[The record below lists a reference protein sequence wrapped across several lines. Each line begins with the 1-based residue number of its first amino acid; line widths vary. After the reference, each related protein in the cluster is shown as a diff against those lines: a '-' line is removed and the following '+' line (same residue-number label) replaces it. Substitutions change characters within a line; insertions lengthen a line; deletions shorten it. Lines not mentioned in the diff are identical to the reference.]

1 MEPEAKKLRT
11 APADKPALPPLD
23 KQRLRD
29 VLQRELANEDSGL
42 TRLVTSFY
50 EDLRDDQDAEL
61 ADAPS
66 EKQLED
72 EGVRALFVLMVW
84 RFLEKGRDYK
94 TYRALRSSLRED
106 LSEHKTAA
114 LSADKW
120 VTNFPYHIHIDVES
134 DDHLDALR
142 VGCETFFGSD
152 DGTIRRLYEKLTS
165 GSRDLFFLP

>member
-1 MEPEAKKLRT
+1 MEPEAKKPCT
-11 APADKPALPPLD
+11 AVDEPALPPLD

-29 VLQRELANEDSGL
+29 VLQRELANEDSPLIG
-42 TRLVTSFY
+42 LVTSFY
-50 EDLRDDQDAEL
+50 EEDLRHDQDAEL
-61 ADAPS
+61 AKAPS
-66 EKQLED
+66 EKELED

>member
-1 MEPEAKKLRT
+1 MEPEAKKPYT
-11 APADKPALPPLD
+11 AADKPALPPLD

-29 VLQRELANEDSGL
+29 VLQRELANEDSPLIG
-42 TRLVTSFY
+42 LVTSFY
-50 EDLRDDQDAEL
+50 EDQGPEL
-61 ADAPS
+61 AKALS
-66 EKQLED
+66 EKELED

-84 RFLEKGRDYK
+84 RFLEKGRNYK

-120 VTNFPYHIHIDVES
+120 VTHFPHHIHIDVES